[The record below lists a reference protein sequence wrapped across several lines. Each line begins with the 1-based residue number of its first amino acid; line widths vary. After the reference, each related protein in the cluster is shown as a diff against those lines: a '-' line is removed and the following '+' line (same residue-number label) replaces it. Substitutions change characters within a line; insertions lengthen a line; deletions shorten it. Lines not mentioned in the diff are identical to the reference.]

1 MSHLLQ
7 QLAAQLL
14 GSAST
19 RKLLARAETAYA
31 ERRDALVDALATH
44 GIEAL
49 GRSGLGVWVPL
60 EEEATTAQELLARG
74 WAVSPGER
82 FRFESGPGMRITT
95 TGLGRSEA
103 GELGDA
109 IAEAVESPGGTYSA

>member
-1 MSHLLQ
+1 MPCEVFAVAIP
-7 QLAAQLL
+7 AAIRL
-14 GSAST
+14 
-19 RKLLARAETAYA
+19 
-31 ERRDALVDALATH
+31 
-44 GIEAL
+44 
-49 GRSGLGVWVPL
+49 
-60 EEEATTAQELLARG
+60 
-74 WAVSPGER
+74 R